1 MNKPERYALADS
13 HNRDNDILREQI
25 AAQTKAFL
33 ASGGVVQKIADGVG
47 TMLIQGVSQSG
58 KNAGKRNGIV
68 INPQRKIRQE
78 SFE

>member
-1 MNKPERYALADS
+1 MNKPERYSLADS

-25 AAQTKAFL
+25 AKHTEAFL
-33 ASGGVVQKIADGVG
+33 KSGGEIKRIADGVG
-47 TMLIQGVSQSG
+47 TVLIQGVSQTG

-78 SFE
+78 SFD